1 PATNF
6 AELRVI
12 DLAAGGNGRPMLGVS
27 VRDFDISRDER
38 EIAYTSVASDGE
50 PEIWLAPLDHHEP
63 PHLVTRGG
71 DGVSFGAGDE
81 LIFRSIEKTK
91 NFLMRVRKDG
101 TGRARVYDVP
111 IGSRATVSADGSWA
125 FVGFVAI
132 PLAGGEPRQ
141 ICGSSFC
148 TAAWSPD
155 GRFLYVDTLPESEPG
170 RTLAF
175 PLAKGQSLPEFPG
188 NVT

>member
-1 PATNF
+1 FSPDGKRVYYLSRQNPATNF

-50 PEIWLAPLDHHEP
+50 PAEIWLAPLDHHEP
-63 PHLVTRGG
+63 RHLVTRGG
-71 DGVSFGAGDE
+71 DGVQFGAGDE
-81 LIFRSIEKTK
+81 LIFRGIEKTT

-101 TGRARVYDVP
+101 TGRARVSDEPHYGKP
-111 IGSRATVSADGSWA
+111 TVSPDGSWA
-125 FVGFVAI
+125 FLGFVAI

-141 ICGSSFC
+141 ICGSRSC
-148 TAAWSPD
+148 EAAWSPD
-155 GRFLYVDTLPESEPG
+155 GRFLYLDTLP
-170 RTLAF
+170 
-175 PLAKGQSLPEFPG
+175 
-188 NVT
+188 